1 MTRRPL
7 GATSVLVAAAIAVA
21 GALLSAAP
29 AEAAGALT
37 VSVTIAVGST
47 QTAVSA
53 NPANPT
59 QVAVGSPTEVV
70 TVANGTADTFTL
82 TGITSLA
89 LTACDRTVIA
99 PGASAVCTGPVTVAA
114 GLASLAYEA
123 TGYFAADPAAV
134 GVQASVPTSLF
145 GVVYDLQTV
154 FFGDFPPPL
163 GGSAPASD
171 SRFRSLP
178 LGYFLVMHVGFVNAS
193 NVAISGLT
201 RTGLATGCV
210 PLPATLAAG
219 ATIPPTDCTFTAPT
233 PVTWQD
239 QSPFTVG
246 ATATG
251 VLGDTV
257 TSSASLVYGP
267 GEDECNTT
275 APTVGQGE
283 RVTVTCFGFLPGIDV
298 AATLHSAAIPLGVKN
313 TGPTGDFSFSFV
325 VPAALDPGSHRV
337 ELSLNGTTLTM
348 TDPFTVT
355 ASLAPTG
362 ADGGPMLVGA
372 TGAVLVGSSLV
383 LLGFLRRRR
392 PIR

>member
-1 MTRRPL
+1 MTRRWL
-7 GATSVLVAAAIAVA
+7 GATSALVAAAIAVA
-21 GALLSAAP
+21 GALLTAAP
-29 AEAAGALT
+29 AEAAGSLT

-53 NPANPT
+53 DPTNPT
-59 QVAVGSPTEVV
+59 KVAVGSPTEVV

-89 LTACDRTVIA
+89 LTACDRTVVA

-123 TGYFAADPAAV
+123 TGSFAADPAAV

-145 GVVYDLQTV
+145 GVVYDLRTV
-154 FFGDFPPPL
+154 FSGDFPPPA

-171 SRFRSLP
+171 ARFLSLP

-193 NVAISGLT
+193 NVPISGLT
-201 RTGLATGCV
+201 RTGVATGCA

-219 ATIPPTDCTFTAPT
+219 ATIPDCTFTATT

-239 QSPFTVG
+239 PLSFTVG

-251 VLGDTV
+251 VLGDTL
-257 TSSASLVYGP
+257 TSSATLLYGP

-275 APTVGQGE
+275 VQTAAQGE
-283 RVTVTCFGFLPGIDV
+283 RVTVTCFGFLPGINV
-298 AATLHSAAIPLGVKN
+298 AAILHSPAVPLGLKN
-313 TGPTGDFSFSFV
+313 TGPTGDFRFIFV
-325 VPAALDPGSHRV
+325 VPAALEPGSHRV

-355 ASLAPTG
+355 AALAPTG
-362 ADGGPMLVGA
+362 ADGGPMLISA
-372 TGAVLVGSSLV
+372 TGAVLVGGSLV
-383 LLGFLRRRR
+383 LLAFLRRRR
-392 PIR
+392 QIR